1 MFLPGK
7 LPTYLHL
14 CTTSYLPSVPLHV
27 LCSSY
32 LRLIPPP
39 VQRIQSTLTSRV
51 ELQQLIVFSL
61 SCTICFRCSIGS
73 SLTARR
79 HADFILSK
87 KQTATLFWPH
97 ISPSIN
103 PFIIPCIA
111 KLFNFFFF
119 LISTLTSLFL
129 FNLPGL

>member
-14 CTTSYLPSVPLHV
+14 CTSSYLPSVPLHV

-39 VQRIQSTLTSRV
+39 VQQIQSTLTSRM

-61 SCTICFRCSIGS
+61 YCTICFRCSIGS
-73 SLTARR
+73 SLTACR
-79 HADFILSK
+79 HANFILSK
-87 KQTATLFWPH
+87 KQIATLFWPH

-111 KLFNFFFF
+111 KSSISFF